1 MAVYESEEGAK
12 QAVDQFAQPPGEI
25 ITIEAWMSGRS
36 SSRSDT
42 PPDPLERSAQNGCWQ
57 SIPFQTRSP
66 SREGSGGSR
75 GDVVLW
81 WTQAGAISS
90 ITPPLGAATS
100 QPWSL
105 PQLWIRVKVRPH
117 LAGSANSDS
126 ASRRSK
132 ASSSSLS
139 VSSRRDSSATLN

>member
-25 ITIEAWMSGRS
+25 ITIEAWMSVRS
-36 SSRSDT
+36 SSRPDT
-42 PPDPLERSAQNGCWQ
+42 PPTLWSAARRTAVGKASRSRRARLRAKGAA
-57 SIPFQTRSP
+57 
-66 SREGSGGSR
+66 GSR

-132 ASSSSLS
+132 ASSSSLN

>member
-1 MAVYESEEGAK
+1 MLLAL
-12 QAVDQFAQPPGEI
+12 
-25 ITIEAWMSGRS
+25 GRRPKRHTRAAPVLPRGS
-36 SSRSDT
+36 KRLGRPVADV
-42 PPDPLERSAQNGCWQ
+42 RFGQ

-75 GDVVLW
+75 GDIVLW